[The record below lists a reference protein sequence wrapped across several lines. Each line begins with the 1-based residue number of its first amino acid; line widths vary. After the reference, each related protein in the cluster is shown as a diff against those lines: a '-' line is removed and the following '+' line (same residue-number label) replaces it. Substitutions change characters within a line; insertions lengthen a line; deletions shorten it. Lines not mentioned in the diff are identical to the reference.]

1 MAPRK
6 RKRSRKKAFEA
17 LIEPVGDQ
25 VVLALRKAAV
35 EVMNNLAEQ
44 GPAYNGDFSSA
55 WYAVPSG
62 QEPKGPRSSGTVYRY
77 DLRNVPKTK
86 FETIKQGKGYEVV
99 NGSDYAP
106 QALDLEEGRFI
117 SQIDE
122 NGDLIQPVKSPVVEG
137 TRFGAKRGQVSSG
150 TESEVPSISTAPQ
163 DWYTTYAAGGGLK
176 ISFERG
182 VKLGFRSGP
191 GAQRGFG

>member
-1 MAPRK
+1 MAPRR
-6 RKRSRKKAFEA
+6 RKRNRKKAFET
-17 LIEPVGDQ
+17 LIEPVGDS

-44 GPAYNGDFSSA
+44 GPAYSGDFSSA
-55 WYAVPSG
+55 WYAVPTG
-62 QEPKGPRSSGTVYRY
+62 QAPGGPRSSGGVYSY

-86 FETIKQGKGYEVV
+86 FKDITQGAGYEIV

-106 QALDLEEGRFI
+106 QALDLEDGRFI
-117 SQIDE
+117 SQVDDNGNLID
-122 NGDLIQPVKSPVVEG
+122 PVKSPVVEG
-137 TRFGAKRGQVSSG
+137 TRFGARRGQVSPG
-150 TESEVPSISTAPQ
+150 TEREVPSISTAPQ

-176 ISFERG
+176 IAFERG

-191 GAQRGFG
+191 GAQQGFG